1 MGPNGQD
8 FLFLPKH
15 SEREEEPHTWQ
26 LSRTQGKGILILKSK
41 RNFFFFTHLS
51 HPCKRTEDVN
61 STIETNR
68 RTLSGKVMGY
78 Y

>member
-41 RNFFFFTHLS
+41 RNFFFFLHTYHI
-51 HPCKRTEDVN
+51 HVREQKMW
-61 STIETNR
+61 
-68 RTLSGKVMGY
+68 TLQLKPTVEHWVGR
-78 Y
+78 